1 MIVIIT
7 ASTVDWP
14 AKPQQYGHPVA
25 EHPRHF
31 GRDKVIYDPWHYLRV
46 LERKPGAL
54 RNGAPFQEWRLPAGV
69 SRVRSRL
76 SGYRGGDREFVD
88 ILLAV
93 QRRGMEIVEQACR
106 QALAAGV
113 VRGEIIP
120 NAIARSC
127 DPQPVDTV
135 RLAITIEPAADCARY
150 DALRPGGGTWNAM
163 SL

>member
-7 ASTVDWP
+7 ASTVNWP

-135 RLAITIEPAADCARY
+135 RLAITIESRQQIVRATMLCVQEV
-150 DALRPGGGTWNAM
+150 GHGTP
-163 SL
+163 